1 MFSKKPRQVWTAG
14 VVTLFPGS
22 FPGTL
27 GMSIC
32 GKALDRG
39 IWALKTLDIRDF
51 AVDRHKTVD
60 SSPYGGGPGMVL
72 RPDVLD
78 RTLEAISDVP
88 GRRICLSPR
97 GRRFDQA
104 FAKELAHEPG
114 VVLVC
119 GRYEGIDQRVIE
131 AREME
136 EVSLGDFVL
145 TGGEIAAQALLDATV
160 RLLPGVIGSEQGLD
174 EESFED
180 GLLEYPQYTHPKIW
194 KGRSVPE
201 VLLSGNHKKIAEWKK
216 QQSELVTPVS
226 YTHLRAHETDQYLV
240 CRLLLEKKKK

>member
-78 RTLEAISDVP
+78 RTLEAISHVP

-136 EVSLGDFVL
+136 EVSLGEFVL

-216 QQSELVTPVS
+216 QQSELVTRNYRPDLWEAYEGVKV
-226 YTHLRAHETDQYLV
+226 QI
-240 CRLLLEKKKK
+240 

>member
-1 MFSKKPRQVWTAG
+1 MFSKKPREVWTAG

-216 QQSELVTPVS
+216 QQSELVTRNYRPDLWEAYEGVKV
-226 YTHLRAHETDQYLV
+226 QI
-240 CRLLLEKKKK
+240 

>member
-14 VVTLFPGS
+14 VVTLFPRS

-216 QQSELVTPVS
+216 QQSELVTRNYRPDLWAAYEGVK
-226 YTHLRAHETDQYLV
+226 AQI
-240 CRLLLEKKKK
+240 

>member
-216 QQSELVTPVS
+216 QQSELVTRNYRPDLWEAYEGGKV
-226 YTHLRAHETDQYLV
+226 QI
-240 CRLLLEKKKK
+240 

>member
-72 RPDVLD
+72 RPAVLA

-136 EVSLGDFVL
+136 EVSVGDFGL

-216 QQSELVTPVS
+216 QQSELVTRNYRPDLWEAYEGVKV
-226 YTHLRAHETDQYLV
+226 QI
-240 CRLLLEKKKK
+240 

>member
-14 VVTLFPGS
+14 VVTLFPRS

-39 IWALKTLDIRDF
+39 IWALKTLDIRGF

-78 RTLEAISDVP
+78 RTLEAISHVP

-216 QQSELVTPVS
+216 QQSELVTRIYRPDLWEAYEGVKVQ
-226 YTHLRAHETDQYLV
+226 L
-240 CRLLLEKKKK
+240 

>member
-78 RTLEAISDVP
+78 KTLEAISDVP

-216 QQSELVTPVS
+216 QQSELVTRNYRPDLWEAYEGVK
-226 YTHLRAHETDQYLV
+226 AQI
-240 CRLLLEKKKK
+240 

>member
-14 VVTLFPGS
+14 VVTLFPRS

-180 GLLEYPQYTHPKIW
+180 GLLEYPQYTHPKIR

-216 QQSELVTPVS
+216 QQSELVTRNYRPDLWEAYEGVKVQ
-226 YTHLRAHETDQYLV
+226 L
-240 CRLLLEKKKK
+240 

>member
-14 VVTLFPGS
+14 VVTLFPAS

-216 QQSELVTPVS
+216 QQSELVTRNYRPDLWEAYEGVKV
-226 YTHLRAHETDQYLV
+226 QI
-240 CRLLLEKKKK
+240 

>member
-78 RTLEAISDVP
+78 RTLEAISHVP

-216 QQSELVTPVS
+216 QQSELVTRNYRPDLWEAYEGVKF
-226 YTHLRAHETDQYLV
+226 QI
-240 CRLLLEKKKK
+240 

>member
-14 VVTLFPGS
+14 VVTLFPRS

-131 AREME
+131 VREME

-216 QQSELVTPVS
+216 QQSELVTRNYRPDLWEAYEGVKV
-226 YTHLRAHETDQYLV
+226 QI
-240 CRLLLEKKKK
+240 

>member
-14 VVTLFPGS
+14 VVTLFPRS

-32 GKALDRG
+32 GKALDHG

-216 QQSELVTPVS
+216 QQSELVTRNYRPDLWEAYEGVKV
-226 YTHLRAHETDQYLV
+226 QI
-240 CRLLLEKKKK
+240 

>member
-1 MFSKKPRQVWTAG
+1 MFSKKPQQVWTAG
-14 VVTLFPGS
+14 VVTLFPRS

-216 QQSELVTPVS
+216 QQSELVTRNYRPDLWEAYEGVKVQ
-226 YTHLRAHETDQYLV
+226 L
-240 CRLLLEKKKK
+240 

>member
-1 MFSKKPRQVWTAG
+1 MFSKKPREVWTAG
-14 VVTLFPGS
+14 VVTLFPES
-22 FPGTL
+22 FPGAL

-39 IWALKTLDIRDF
+39 IWVLKTLDIRDF

-78 RTLEAISDVP
+78 RTLEAISHVP

-216 QQSELVTPVS
+216 QQSELVTRNYRPDLWKAYEGVKV
-226 YTHLRAHETDQYLV
+226 QI
-240 CRLLLEKKKK
+240 

>member
-14 VVTLFPGS
+14 VVTLFPRS

-39 IWALKTLDIRDF
+39 IWALKTLNIRDF

-104 FAKELAHEPG
+104 FAKELAHEAG

-216 QQSELVTPVS
+216 QQSELVTRNYRPDLWKAYEGVKV
-226 YTHLRAHETDQYLV
+226 QI
-240 CRLLLEKKKK
+240 

>member
-14 VVTLFPGS
+14 VITLFPRS

-216 QQSELVTPVS
+216 QQSELVTRNYRPDLWEAYEGVKV
-226 YTHLRAHETDQYLV
+226 QI
-240 CRLLLEKKKK
+240 

>member
-1 MFSKKPRQVWTAG
+1 MFPR
-14 VVTLFPGS
+14 S

-216 QQSELVTPVS
+216 QQSELVTRNYRPDLWEAYEGVKV
-226 YTHLRAHETDQYLV
+226 QI
-240 CRLLLEKKKK
+240 

>member
-14 VVTLFPGS
+14 VVTLFPRS

-104 FAKELAHEPG
+104 FAKELAHEAG

-216 QQSELVTPVS
+216 QQSELVTRNYRPDLWKAYEGVKV
-226 YTHLRAHETDQYLV
+226 QI
-240 CRLLLEKKKK
+240 

>member
-14 VVTLFPGS
+14 VVTLFPRS

-201 VLLSGNHKKIAEWKK
+201 VLLSGNHKKITEWKK
-216 QQSELVTPVS
+216 QQSELVTRNYRPDLWEAYEGVKV
-226 YTHLRAHETDQYLV
+226 QI
-240 CRLLLEKKKK
+240 

>member
-14 VVTLFPGS
+14 VVTLFPRS

-32 GKALDRG
+32 GNALDRG

-78 RTLEAISDVP
+78 RTLEAISHVP

-216 QQSELVTPVS
+216 QQSELVTRNYRPDLWEAYEGVKF
-226 YTHLRAHETDQYLV
+226 QI
-240 CRLLLEKKKK
+240 

>member
-14 VVTLFPGS
+14 VVTLFPQS

-39 IWALKTLDIRDF
+39 IWALKTLDIWDF

-119 GRYEGIDQRVIE
+119 GRYEGIDQRVVE

-216 QQSELVTPVS
+216 QQSELVTRNYRPDLWEAYEGVKV
-226 YTHLRAHETDQYLV
+226 QI
-240 CRLLLEKKKK
+240 

>member
-14 VVTLFPGS
+14 VVTLFPRS

-216 QQSELVTPVS
+216 QQSELVTRNYRPDLWEAYEGIKV
-226 YTHLRAHETDQYLV
+226 QI
-240 CRLLLEKKKK
+240 

>member
-145 TGGEIAAQALLDATV
+145 TGGEVAAQALLDATV

-216 QQSELVTPVS
+216 QQSELVTRS
-226 YTHLRAHETDQYLV
+226 YRPDLWEAYEGVKVQI
-240 CRLLLEKKKK
+240 

>member
-1 MFSKKPRQVWTAG
+1 
-14 VVTLFPGS
+14 
-22 FPGTL
+22 
-27 GMSIC
+27 
-32 GKALDRG
+32 
-39 IWALKTLDIRDF
+39 
-51 AVDRHKTVD
+51 
-60 SSPYGGGPGMVL
+60 MVL

-145 TGGEIAAQALLDATV
+145 TGGEVAAQALLDATV

-216 QQSELVTPVS
+216 QQSELVTRNYRPDLWEAYEGVKV
-226 YTHLRAHETDQYLV
+226 QI
-240 CRLLLEKKKK
+240 

>member
-14 VVTLFPGS
+14 VVTLFPRS

-78 RTLEAISDVP
+78 KTLEAISDVP

-216 QQSELVTPVS
+216 QQSELVTRNYRPDLWEAYEGVKVQ
-226 YTHLRAHETDQYLV
+226 L
-240 CRLLLEKKKK
+240 

>member
-1 MFSKKPRQVWTAG
+1 MFSKKSYRVWTAG
-14 VVTLFPGS
+14 VVTLFPRS
-22 FPGTL
+22 FPGAL
-27 GMSIC
+27 GLSIC
-32 GKALDRG
+32 GRALDRG

-51 AVDRHKTVD
+51 AFDRHKTVD

-78 RTLEAISDVP
+78 RALEAVSDVP

-119 GRYEGIDQRVIE
+119 GRYEGIDQRIIE

-160 RLLPGVIGSEQGLD
+160 RLLPGAIGSEQGLN

-194 KGRSVPE
+194 EGRPVPE

-216 QQSELVTPVS
+216 QQSEVVTRNFRPDLWEAYEGVKVQ
-226 YTHLRAHETDQYLV
+226 T
-240 CRLLLEKKKK
+240 

>member
-136 EVSLGDFVL
+136 DVSLGDFVL

-216 QQSELVTPVS
+216 QQSELVTRNYRPDLWEAYEGVKV
-226 YTHLRAHETDQYLV
+226 QI
-240 CRLLLEKKKK
+240 

>member
-180 GLLEYPQYTHPKIW
+180 GLLEYPQYTQPKIW

-216 QQSELVTPVS
+216 QQSELVTRS
-226 YTHLRAHETDQYLV
+226 YRPDLWEAYEGVKVQI
-240 CRLLLEKKKK
+240 

>member
-14 VVTLFPGS
+14 VVTLFPRS

-78 RTLEAISDVP
+78 KTLEAISDAP

-216 QQSELVTPVS
+216 QQSELVTRNYRPDLWEAYEGVK
-226 YTHLRAHETDQYLV
+226 LQI
-240 CRLLLEKKKK
+240 

>member
-51 AVDRHKTVD
+51 AVDKHKTVD

-216 QQSELVTPVS
+216 QQSELVTRNYRPDLWEAYEGVKV
-226 YTHLRAHETDQYLV
+226 QI
-240 CRLLLEKKKK
+240 

>member
-14 VVTLFPGS
+14 VATLFPRS

-216 QQSELVTPVS
+216 QQSELVTRNYRPDLWEAYEGVKV
-226 YTHLRAHETDQYLV
+226 QI
-240 CRLLLEKKKK
+240 

>member
-1 MFSKKPRQVWTAG
+1 M
-14 VVTLFPGS
+14 FPGS

-216 QQSELVTPVS
+216 QQSELVTRNYRPDLWEAYEGVKV
-226 YTHLRAHETDQYLV
+226 QI
-240 CRLLLEKKKK
+240 

>member
-14 VVTLFPGS
+14 VVTLFPRS

-160 RLLPGVIGSEQGLD
+160 RLLPGVIGSEQGLN

-216 QQSELVTPVS
+216 QQSELVTRNYRPDLWEAYEGVKV
-226 YTHLRAHETDQYLV
+226 QI
-240 CRLLLEKKKK
+240 

>member
-14 VVTLFPGS
+14 VATLFPRS

-216 QQSELVTPVS
+216 QQSELVTRS
-226 YTHLRAHETDQYLV
+226 YRPDLWEAYEGVKVQI
-240 CRLLLEKKKK
+240 

>member
-14 VVTLFPGS
+14 VVTLFPES
-22 FPGTL
+22 FPGAL

-216 QQSELVTPVS
+216 QQSELVTRNYRPDLWEAYEGVKV
-226 YTHLRAHETDQYLV
+226 QI
-240 CRLLLEKKKK
+240 

>member
-22 FPGTL
+22 FPGTF

-216 QQSELVTPVS
+216 QQSELVTRNYRPDLWEAYEGVKV
-226 YTHLRAHETDQYLV
+226 QI
-240 CRLLLEKKKK
+240 

>member
-104 FAKELAHEPG
+104 FAKELANEPG

-216 QQSELVTPVS
+216 QQSELVTRNYRPDLWEAYEGVKV
-226 YTHLRAHETDQYLV
+226 QI
-240 CRLLLEKKKK
+240 